1 MKDPLIV
8 GYILNGILISDG
20 NKSYITYMSY
30 PFMERKSYCPIVIF
44 KFIIDD

>member
-20 NKSYITYMSY
+20 NKSYIIYVSY
-30 PFMERKSYCPIVIF
+30 PFMERGLYYQWVYLNLL
-44 KFIIDD
+44 